1 MALGNRMKS
10 YVAPDGYVYDWAN
23 PHTATIINQD
33 GETELREEHLYVK
46 YLYLGSMDDIKEY
59 KLVKDPKVKV
69 K

>member
-10 YVAPDGYVYDWAN
+10 YVAPDGYVYDWAK
-23 PHTATIINQD
+23 PHIATIINQD
-33 GETELREEHLYVK
+33 GEEELREEHLYAK

>member
-10 YVAPDGYVYDWAN
+10 YIAPDGYVYDWAK

-33 GETELREEHLYVK
+33 NTEELREEHLYVK

-59 KLVKDPKVKV
+59 KLVKDPKAKV
-69 K
+69 N